1 MKDVQFNIN
10 DYCSFILTGTGAAI
24 LNRHNHHSNLQ
35 FEKLGIDLKSRTDY
49 RAGDTFKD
57 QFWSVMQLFGAACGL
72 GKEAPFNTC
81 LITLHVRS

>member
-10 DYCSFILTGTGAAI
+10 EYCSFILTGTGAAI
-24 LNRHNHHSNLQ
+24 LNGHNHQSNLQ

-49 RAGDTFKD
+49 AAGDIFKD
-57 QFWSVMQLFGAACGL
+57 QFWSVMRLFGSELGL

>member
-24 LNRHNHHSNLQ
+24 LNEHNHQSNLNL
-35 FEKLGIDLKSRTDY
+35 EKFGIILKSRTDY
-49 RAGDTFKD
+49 KAGDTFKD
-57 QFWSVMQLFGAACGL
+57 QFWSVMRLFGPELGL